1 LLKTRRN
8 LAVVIPIKPCGK
20 TWCNLGAIP
29 TKTTKNRLFSE
40 SLFFFGALLGALRV
54 LFFYK
59 PYMYQRF
66 AGLVLMLA

>member
-1 LLKTRRN
+1 MLPLP
-8 LAVVIPIKPCGK
+8 L
-20 TWCNLGAIP
+20 CNVRVAKR
-29 TKTTKNRLFSE
+29 TKWTKNRLFSE

-66 AGLVLMLA
+66 VGLVLMLA

>member
-1 LLKTRRN
+1 MSRN
-8 LAVVIPIKPCGK
+8 HFNIVV
-20 TWCNLGAIP
+20 WLGVSLSKQILR
-29 TKTTKNRLFSE
+29 RLFSE